1 MQYAVA
7 VWGASQNGPSIALR
21 DLISWHNPRSVK
33 RQKESSGCEV
43 PFMKRFCQG
52 CESFVKSHLFCETF
66 PIFVALKR
74 DIEKMEKEKTQIQ
87 SPKALAWQ
95 RFRKNKLGMAASF
108 FIIVFALLAIFA
120 YCFIPDPTP
129 NANRQLLE
137 LSTQKPGFEVDML
150 LVPKE
155 IPNPKQSFFKTLLQG
170 KPDDYIFI
178 PYDSLK
184 ISATQTEVFL
194 FNPEKSG
201 TIRTETYSNQEITK
215 KNFSSQAD
223 AENYILR
230 NCTKHQKFLL
240 GTDQFGRDFLSRLVL
255 GSRISLTV
263 GFIAV
268 FLSLLIGI
276 TVGSLGGFFRG
287 KVDDVVVWFI
297 NVVWSIP
304 TLLLVIAITFALGKG
319 IAQVFIAVGL
329 TMWVEVARI
338 VRGQILSI
346 RETTF
351 VEAGKA
357 LGFKNIRIIFKHI
370 LPNIINPIIV
380 VSAANFASAILL
392 EAGLSFLG
400 IGVQPPMPSWGSMI
414 KENYAFIILDA
425 AYLAILPGIAIMLLV
440 LAFMLVGN
448 ALRDALDVKN

>member
-1 MQYAVA
+1 MD
-7 VWGASQNGPSIALR
+7 GKPTQN
-21 DLISWHNPRSVK
+21 
-33 RQKESSGCEV
+33 
-43 PFMKRFCQG
+43 
-52 CESFVKSHLFCETF
+52 
-66 PIFVALKR
+66 
-74 DIEKMEKEKTQIQ
+74 Q
-87 SPKALAWQ
+87 SPKALAWK
-95 RFRKNKLGMAASF
+95 RFRSNKLGMVSLGF
-108 FIIVFALLAIFA
+108 VILWALLALFA
-120 YCFIPDPTP
+120 YLIIPDKTP
-129 NANRQLLE
+129 NANRQILE
-137 LSTQKPGFEVDML
+137 ISTKKPGFEVDML
-150 LVPKE
+150 MVPKE
-155 IPNPKQSFFKTLLQG
+155 TPPAKTSFLDFLLNG
-170 KPDDYIFI
+170 RPDDCIYLPF
-178 PYDSLK
+178 DSLNINK
-184 ISATQTEVFL
+184 ETTTVYLYQAEGASSVRTEIVDNTEL
-194 FNPEKSG
+194 FANNEGPSTSSG
-201 TIRTETYSNQEITK
+201 TLVFTTNEDADSYIRSH
-215 KNFSSQAD
+215 
-223 AENYILR
+223 
-230 NCTKHQKFLL
+230 CVKHRKFLL

-268 FLSLLIGI
+268 LLSLMIGI
-276 TVGSLGGFFRG
+276 VMGSLGGFFRG
-287 KVDDVVVWFI
+287 KVDDAVVWFI

-357 LGFKNIRIIFKHI
+357 LGFKDLRIIFRHI
-370 LPNIINPIIV
+370 LPNILNPIIV

-440 LAFMLVGN
+440 LAFMLIGN
-448 ALRDALDVKN
+448 ALREALDVKN

>member
-1 MQYAVA
+1 MDEQPK
-7 VWGASQNGPSIALR
+7 QN
-21 DLISWHNPRSVK
+21 
-33 RQKESSGCEV
+33 
-43 PFMKRFCQG
+43 
-52 CESFVKSHLFCETF
+52 
-66 PIFVALKR
+66 
-74 DIEKMEKEKTQIQ
+74 Q
-87 SPKALAWQ
+87 SPKALAWK
-95 RFRKNKLGMAASF
+95 RFRSNKLGMASCGF
-108 FIIVFALLAIFA
+108 VLLWALLALFA
-120 YCFIPDPTP
+120 YLIIPDKTP
-129 NANRQLLE
+129 NANRQILE
-137 LSTQKPGFEVDML
+137 ISTKKPGFEVDML
-150 LVPKE
+150 MVPKE
-155 IPNPKQSFFKTLLQG
+155 TPPAKTPFFQFLFNG
-170 KPDDYIFI
+170 RPDDCIYLPF
-178 PYDSLK
+178 DSIKVDKEKTIVYLYQGEE
-184 ISATQTEVFL
+184 SSTVRTEVFDNREL
-194 FNPEKSG
+194 LNDGPSTGSG
-201 TIRTETYSNQEITK
+201 TLVFTSDKEADTYIKSH
-215 KNFSSQAD
+215 
-223 AENYILR
+223 
-230 NCTKHQKFLL
+230 CVKHRKFLL

-268 FLSLLIGI
+268 LLSLMIGI
-276 TVGSLGGFFRG
+276 VMGSLGGFFRG
-287 KVDDVVVWFI
+287 KVDDAVVWFI

-357 LGFKNIRIIFKHI
+357 LGFKNLRIIFRHI
-370 LPNIINPIIV
+370 LPNILNPIIV

-440 LAFMLVGN
+440 LAFMLIGN
-448 ALRDALDVKN
+448 ALREALDVKN

>member
-1 MQYAVA
+1 MD
-7 VWGASQNGPSIALR
+7 GKPTQN
-21 DLISWHNPRSVK
+21 
-33 RQKESSGCEV
+33 
-43 PFMKRFCQG
+43 
-52 CESFVKSHLFCETF
+52 
-66 PIFVALKR
+66 
-74 DIEKMEKEKTQIQ
+74 Q
-87 SPKALAWQ
+87 SPKALAWK
-95 RFRKNKLGMAASF
+95 RFRSNKLGMVSLGF
-108 FIIVFALLAIFA
+108 VILWALLALFA
-120 YCFIPDPTP
+120 YLIIPDKTP
-129 NANRQLLE
+129 NANRQILE
-137 LSTQKPGFEVDML
+137 ISTKKPGFEVDML
-150 LVPKE
+150 MVPKE
-155 IPNPKQSFFKTLLQG
+155 TPPAKTSFLDFLLNG
-170 KPDDYIFI
+170 RPDDCIYLPF
-178 PYDSLK
+178 DSLNINK
-184 ISATQTEVFL
+184 ETTTVYLYQAEGASSVRTEIVDNTEFFANNNGPL
-194 FNPEKSG
+194 TDSG
-201 TIRTETYSNQEITK
+201 TLVFTTNEDADSYIRSH
-215 KNFSSQAD
+215 
-223 AENYILR
+223 
-230 NCTKHQKFLL
+230 CVKHRKFLL

-268 FLSLLIGI
+268 LLSLMIGI
-276 TVGSLGGFFRG
+276 VIGSLGGFFRG
-287 KVDDVVVWFI
+287 KVDDAVVWFI

-357 LGFKNIRIIFKHI
+357 LGFKDLRIIFRHI
-370 LPNIINPIIV
+370 LPNILNPIIV

-440 LAFMLVGN
+440 LAFMLIGN
-448 ALRDALDVKN
+448 ALREALDVKN

>member
-1 MQYAVA
+1 M
-7 VWGASQNGPSIALR
+7 
-21 DLISWHNPRSVK
+21 DEKHT
-33 RQKESSGCEV
+33 QK
-43 PFMKRFCQG
+43 
-52 CESFVKSHLFCETF
+52 
-66 PIFVALKR
+66 
-74 DIEKMEKEKTQIQ
+74 Q
-87 SPKALAWQ
+87 SPKALAWK
-95 RFRKNKLGMAASF
+95 RFRNNKLGMLSCF
-108 FIIVFALLAIFA
+108 YVIVWALLALLA
-120 YCFIPDPTP
+120 YLVIPDKTP

-137 LSTQKPGFEVDML
+137 ISTKKPGFEVDML
-150 LVPKE
+150 MLTKE
-155 IPNPKQSFFKTLLQG
+155 TPTAKTPFFRFLFEG
-170 KPDDYIFI
+170 RPDDYTYLPF
-178 PYDSLK
+178 DSIYINK
-184 ISATQTEVFL
+184 EQTTVFL
-194 FNPEKSG
+194 YQSESG
-201 TIRTETYSNQEITK
+201 SEVRTKLVDNKELTAQSFASDKDADTYIRTH
-215 KNFSSQAD
+215 
-223 AENYILR
+223 
-230 NCTKHQKFLL
+230 CVKHRKFLL
-240 GTDQFGRDFLSRLVL
+240 GTDQFGRDFLSRLIL

-268 FLSLLIGI
+268 LLSLMIGI
-276 TVGSLGGFFRG
+276 VVGSLGGFFRG
-287 KVDDVVVWFI
+287 KVDDAVVWFI

-351 VEAGKA
+351 VEAGRA
-357 LGFKNIRIIFKHI
+357 LGFKDLRIIFKHI
-370 LPNIINPIIV
+370 LPNILNPIIV

-440 LAFMLVGN
+440 LAFMLIGN
-448 ALRDALDVKN
+448 ALREALEVKN

>member
-1 MQYAVA
+1 M
-7 VWGASQNGPSIALR
+7 
-21 DLISWHNPRSVK
+21 DK
-33 RQKESSGCEV
+33 R
-43 PFMKRFCQG
+43 MA
-52 CESFVKSHLFCETF
+52 HT
-66 PIFVALKR
+66 
-74 DIEKMEKEKTQIQ
+74 Q
-87 SPKALAWQ
+87 SPKALACK
-95 RFRKNKLGMAASF
+95 RFLSNKLGMLSCF
-108 FIIVFALLAIFA
+108 YVIIWTLLATFA
-120 YCFIPDPTP
+120 YLIIPDTTP

-137 LSTQKPGFEVDML
+137 ISTQKPGFEVNML
-150 LVPKE
+150 MIPKE
-155 IPNPKQSFFKTLLQG
+155 TLPQKTTWFQFLLKG
-170 KPDDYIFI
+170 RPDDCSYLPF
-178 PYDSLK
+178 DSLNINK
-184 ISATQTEVFL
+184 VSTTVYLFQAENSGTPRTEVIENKEFL
-194 FNPEKSG
+194 KKGSSTDSQTMVFNSAEEADAY
-201 TIRTETYSNQEITK
+201 IRTHCVKQ
-215 KNFSSQAD
+215 
-223 AENYILR
+223 R
-230 NCTKHQKFLL
+230 KFLL

-268 FLSLLIGI
+268 LLSLLIGI
-276 TVGSLGGFFRG
+276 IIGSLGGFFRG
-287 KVDDVVVWFI
+287 KVDDAVVWFI

-351 VEAGKA
+351 VEAGRT
-357 LGFKNIRIIFKHI
+357 LGFKNLRIIFRHI
-370 LPNIINPIIV
+370 LPNILNPIIV

-440 LAFMLVGN
+440 LAFMLIGN
-448 ALRDALDVKN
+448 ALREALEVKN

>member
-1 MQYAVA
+1 MDNKQK
-7 VWGASQNGPSIALR
+7 QN
-21 DLISWHNPRSVK
+21 
-33 RQKESSGCEV
+33 
-43 PFMKRFCQG
+43 
-52 CESFVKSHLFCETF
+52 
-66 PIFVALKR
+66 
-74 DIEKMEKEKTQIQ
+74 Q
-87 SPKALAWQ
+87 SPKALAWK
-95 RFRKNKLGMAASF
+95 RFRSNKLGMVSCGF
-108 FIIVFALLAIFA
+108 VILWALLALFA
-120 YCFIPDPTP
+120 YIIIPDKTP
-129 NANRQLLE
+129 NANRQILE
-137 LSTQKPGFEVDML
+137 ISTKKPGFEIDML
-150 LVPKE
+150 MIPKE
-155 IPNPKQSFFKTLLQG
+155 TPPARTSFFQ
-170 KPDDYIFI
+170 
-178 PYDSLK
+178 
-184 ISATQTEVFL
+184 FL
-194 FNPEKSG
+194 FNGRPDDCIYLPFDSIRVDMEKTTVYLYQAEES
-201 TIRTETYSNQEITK
+201 TRIRTEIIDNKELVGVGPSTGSGTLTSTGSGALAFTSEEEADTYIRSH
-215 KNFSSQAD
+215 
-223 AENYILR
+223 
-230 NCTKHQKFLL
+230 CVKHRKFLL

-268 FLSLLIGI
+268 LLSLMIGI
-276 TVGSLGGFFRG
+276 VMGSLGGFFRG
-287 KVDDVVVWFI
+287 KVDDAVVWFI

-351 VEAGKA
+351 VEAGRA
-357 LGFKNIRIIFKHI
+357 LGFKNLRIIFKHI
-370 LPNIINPIIV
+370 LPNILNPIIV

-440 LAFMLVGN
+440 LAFMLIGN
-448 ALRDALDVKN
+448 ALREALDVKN